1 MNTWVVGNHPV
12 GHFHFDYPKPQLRT
26 LTHYQ
31 QEVTK
36 DAAQVKVPTYQEEQ
50 HGEKVFFMKARIM
63 AGQAD
68 LAKNVYGDQ
77 DFLWLAKGEIEEKVT
92 PKYWSSVRNML
103 AER

>member
-1 MNTWVVGNHPV
+1 MNTWIVGNHPV
-12 GHFHFDYPKPQLRT
+12 GHFHFDYPKPQLLT
-26 LTHYQ
+26 LKHHKPDS
-31 QEVTK
+31 EVESPFYK
-36 DAAQVKVPTYQEEQ
+36 EEQ

-68 LAKNVYGDQ
+68 LTKNIYGDQ
-77 DFLWLAKGEIEEKVT
+77 EFMWLAKQEIEEKVT